1 MILVVGATG
10 LVGSEV
16 CHKLK
21 SGGEQ
26 VRALTRAA
34 SSKEKTDALLASG
47 VELCIGDLKDPKS
60 IADAC
65 RGVSAVVST
74 ASSTL
79 TRQPG
84 DSIESVD
91 LAGQLNLVNAA
102 KEANVGR
109 FLLVSFRK
117 PRISFPLSD
126 AKELVEN
133 AIRTL
138 NFTVVQASWFM

>member
-1 MILVVGATG
+1 MPVILVVGATG

-16 CHKLK
+16 CHKLR
-21 SGGEQ
+21 SRGEQ
-26 VRALTRAA
+26 VRALVRAT

-47 VELCIGDLKDPKS
+47 VELRVGDLKDPKS

-65 RGVSAVVST
+65 RDVSAVVST

-91 LAGQLNLVNAA
+91 AAGQLNLVTAA

-109 FLLVSFRK
+109 F
-117 PRISFPLSD
+117 
-126 AKELVEN
+126 
-133 AIRTL
+133 
-138 NFTVVQASWFM
+138 